1 MLAAVEQ
8 TILNENIRPL
18 SLRNWYYP
26 TIVACEVIKFWR
38 ADAYVTWMMQINTY
52 SASKITNNVGKRR
65 VWD

>member
-8 TILNENIRPL
+8 TILNENIRAG
-18 SLRNWYYP
+18 SLKKGYYS
-26 TIVACEVIKFWR
+26 TLIASEVVKIWG